1 MFAAM
6 NGLLRAVPT
15 VTAALT
21 SAALL
26 LWVAFEWGY
35 FSVVGPE
42 FVGLAS
48 VADSFLDDP
57 EVAADRCRLRPFHLV
72 GILGAPSFFWR
83 RERFRSGG
91 RLRDLAPKAVLCA
104 HGKRILQ
111 ETPIQ
116 RNGPSRIHAFCED
129 YRAGKT
135 VDVEQDEADL
145 AAGRAIACRRA
156 SARPSRLPR
165 TCLSRGGARSR
176 LPSTHARL
184 TGPVARFAAR
194 RVGGWIA
201 PRENGR
207 PGASVGVP
215 REWGS

>member
-72 GILGAPSFFWR
+72 GILGAPSFFGGGSAFGVGVDCATSHPKPFSAPTAKEFSR
-83 RERFRSGG
+83 RRRFSATGLAAYTPSARTTARAKPSTSSRMKPISRRAAPLPAAAPQLG
-91 RLRDLAPKAVLCA
+91 LRGSP
-104 HGKRILQ
+104 
-111 ETPIQ
+111 E
-116 RNGPSRIHAFCED
+116 HAFPGRRSVTAPIHT
-129 YRAGKT
+129 RAAHWPGWFA
-135 VDVEQDEADL
+135 QL
-145 AAGRAIACRRA
+145 A
-156 SARPSRLPR
+156 
-165 TCLSRGGARSR
+165 
-176 LPSTHARL
+176 
-184 TGPVARFAAR
+184 
-194 RVGGWIA
+194 
-201 PRENGR
+201 
-207 PGASVGVP
+207 
-215 REWGS
+215 